1 MVRILFPSPFMKV
14 TGESETEVS
23 AGTLGEVIDRLM
35 EKYGEPFR
43 EIVFEKSGKINRYL
57 NFYIKG
63 RTAPGPSNMETRLR
77 DEDEVAI
84 LIIIGGG

>member
-1 MVRILFPSPFMKV
+1 MKV
-14 TGESETEVS
+14 TGERETEVS
-23 AGTLGEVIDRLM
+23 AGTLGEVLDRLI

-43 EIVFEKSGKINRYL
+43 EIVFEESGKINRYL

-63 RTAPGPSNMETRLR
+63 RNISNPRNMETRMM
-77 DEDEVAI
+77 DGDEVAI

>member
-1 MVRILFPSPFMKV
+1 MVRILFPSPIMKV
-14 TGESETEVS
+14 TGERETEVS
-23 AGTLGEVIDRLM
+23 AGTLGEVLDRLI

-43 EIVFEKSGKINRYL
+43 EIVFEESGEINRYL

-63 RTAPGPSNMETRLR
+63 RNVSRPSNMETRLR
-77 DEDEVAI
+77 DGEEIAI

>member
-1 MVRILFPSPFMKV
+1 MVKILFPSPIMKV
-14 TGESETEVS
+14 TGERETEVS
-23 AGTLGEVIDRLM
+23 AGTLGELLDRLV

-43 EIVFEKSGKINRYL
+43 EIIFEESGDVNRYL

-63 RTAPGPSNMETRLR
+63 SNVPGPSNMGTRLR
-77 DEDEVAI
+77 DGDEVAI

>member
-1 MVRILFPSPFMKV
+1 MVRILFPSPIIKV
-14 TGESETEVS
+14 TRESETEVS
-23 AGTLGEVIDRLM
+23 AGTIEEALDRLI

-43 EIVFEKSGKINRYL
+43 EMVFEESGEINRYL

-63 RTAPGPSNMETRLR
+63 RNIPRPIDVETRLR
-77 DEDEVAI
+77 DEDEIAI

>member
-1 MVRILFPSPFMKV
+1 MVRILFPSPIMKV
-14 TGESETEVS
+14 TGERETEVS
-23 AGTLGEVIDRLM
+23 AGTLGEVLDILI

-43 EIVFEKSGKINRYL
+43 EIVFEESGKINRYL

-63 RTAPGPSNMETRLR
+63 RTVPRPSNMDTRLR
-77 DEDEVAI
+77 DGDEVAI

>member
-1 MVRILFPSPFMKV
+1 MVRILFPSPIMKV
-14 TGESETEVS
+14 TRERETEVS
-23 AGTLGEVIDRLM
+23 AGTLGEVLDKLI

-43 EIVFEKSGKINRYL
+43 EIIFEASGEINRYI

-63 RTAPGPSNMETRLR
+63 SDVSGPSNMATRLR
-77 DEDEVAI
+77 DGDEVAI